1 MNHLNTNI
9 HKKDWENFYKSLANE
24 TSTSSVSYSKYKE
37 IPPSADAE
45 KYFGWI
51 EIIVN
56 NNYPFTVV
64 EDATMRKYVSLPHVC
79 IKSTKLYMWRLYEYV
94 KDKLKDE
101 LSNRFGIIFDGWSNG
116 TSEHLVAVYA
126 MHLVQLRMVLSSLC
140 LV

>member
-1 MNHLNTNI
+1 
-9 HKKDWENFYKSLANE
+9 
-24 TSTSSVSYSKYKE
+24 
-37 IPPSADAE
+37 
-45 KYFGWI
+45 
-51 EIIVN
+51 
-56 NNYPFTVV
+56 
-64 EDATMRKYVSLPHVC
+64 MRKYVSLPHVC